1 MRCKPM
7 ETIYE
12 TYIRTL
18 CSNCKNREQNLCEIR
33 RNINNSLQCCYYI
46 KDRHIVGYRK
56 TEKITAKQ
64 QKPIMRM

>member
-1 MRCKPM
+1 MKI

-18 CSNCKNREQNLCEIR
+18 CSNCKNRELNLCEIR
-33 RNINNSLQCCYYI
+33 RNIRNNLQCCYYI
-46 KDRHIVGYRK
+46 KDKEIAGYK
-56 TEKITAKQ
+56 KIEKITARQ